1 MYSLWLIPDNQTF
14 QKLNKLIVDLSTEH
28 NTPRFEPHVTLLS
41 GIIDDSATAIKK
53 TKQLAKQFIP
63 ISAAL
68 TNIEY
73 LEFFYKCL
81 FFRTDDSH
89 GIFEIR
95 EAAEEVF
102 EHTQVNPFVP
112 HVSFLYGALPV
123 FEKKEIIAQLGD
135 HFFVDFNMTKLQLVK
150 TQLTPE
156 HWDVLIEVDLKP

>member
-1 MYSLWLIPDNQTF
+1 MYSLWLMPDNQTF

-28 NTPRFEPHVTLLS
+28 NTPQFDPHVTLLS
-41 GIIDDSATAIKK
+41 GIIDDSAIAIKK
-53 TKQLAKQFIP
+53 TKKLANQFTP

-81 FFRTDDSH
+81 FFRTDDSQ

-95 EAAEEVF
+95 AAAEELF

-112 HVSFLYGALPV
+112 HVSFLYGALPI

-135 HFFVDFNMTKLQLVK
+135 QFFVDFNMTKIQLVK
-150 TQLTPE
+150 TQFTPDQWEILT
-156 HWDVLIEVDLKP
+156 EVELR